1 MDNLIILAGNG
12 KLPVNIIDSLK
23 NKNYFVLIISNSG
36 WDKKLERKNFKIVK
50 LGSVITEL
58 LKLKKYG
65 FHNIVLAGALTRPTI
80 LEIRPDFNTLKFLP
94 KFAKIL
100 LDGGD
105 NKLLTSVI
113 LELEKFNFKVLSIK
127 DILPEL
133 FLGKGVLSNYKPC
146 NITNKDIKRGQLI
159 LKTLS
164 NLDVG
169 QSLIIQEGNIL
180 GIEAIE
186 GTDSLIK
193 RVKKYIKK
201 GVKPTLV
208 KLLKENQDLRA
219 DLPTIGIKTVHLCSK
234 FGIGGIAYSS
244 NKTIFINHKKL
255 INEINKNKLFLLG
268 L

>member
-94 KFAKIL
+94 KFAKVL

-105 NKLLTSVI
+105 NKI
-113 LELEKFNFKVLSIK
+113 LDRPVTKRSKR
-127 DILPEL
+127 LPRDAPET
-133 FLGKGVLSNYKPC
+133 K
-146 NITNKDIKRGQLI
+146 
-159 LKTLS
+159 
-164 NLDVG
+164 NLY
-169 QSLIIQEGNIL
+169 
-180 GIEAIE
+180 
-186 GTDSLIK
+186 
-193 RVKKYIKK
+193 RKYYW
-201 GVKPTLV
+201 
-208 KLLKENQDLRA
+208 Q
-219 DLPTIGIKTVHLCSK
+219 
-234 FGIGGIAYSS
+234 
-244 NKTIFINHKKL
+244 
-255 INEINKNKLFLLG
+255 
-268 L
+268 